1 MRVKVVLPR
10 KAPPVACPQAVEALR
25 KVDEGHC
32 GCVCVGGGGGASAD
46 GGATKLLLRLH
57 DGLEVESV
65 IMTYDSRKAAGRERA
80 AGGPAAQ
87 RSLTDAQEERALHVA
102 VAPVRDRHNEQQ
114 GVGGQQ
120 ALDPPLLQAGGGIG
134 IERSGVGEGQR
145 SGVVGGCSMPTQMAF
160 PGCSMRLTDHSTHRP
175 VHGGHKGADA
185 LGDAG
190 APAHL
195 RPLLPQVCHDKVQ
208 GARQL
213 LPRVAQLLLQGLHDS
228 LGCVYTW
235 GRVWDPAAEAR
246 TGEAPSVSERRRR
259 RRRQQEWSTSSPK
272 ISDTP
277 TAAPST
283 AACVFPML
291 SWLPCLAA
299 EVMDVVRRAVL

>member
-1 MRVKVVLPR
+1 M
-10 KAPPVACPQAVEALR
+10 
-25 KVDEGHC
+25 
-32 GCVCVGGGGGASAD
+32 CVCGGGGGGTTSEGRREASEPQAQHSISS
-46 GGATKLLLRLH
+46 AKQR
-57 DGLEVESV
+57 
-65 IMTYDSRKAAGRERA
+65 RERA

-246 TGEAPSVSERRRR
+246 TGEAPSVSARRRR